1 MNCNLSKK
9 IKFIKNHEYMK
20 HLDMPGS
27 QSQGGCFQICDF
39 SEARHSLLLL
49 LVKPL
54 PAPSLALVASS
65 GGPASG
71 QAATTPHSLSHLPR
85 AQQTTNRTRLA
96 KKELL
101 AYPEMALKEWFR
113 TERSV
118 KKRLAGPGSVW
129 KVQRGRRE
137 AAERGKVNVCGYVVP
152 KHQAPLGSTQYQ

>member
-1 MNCNLSKK
+1 
-9 IKFIKNHEYMK
+9 MK
-20 HLDMPGS
+20 HLDML
-27 QSQGGCFQICDF
+27 GGFKICDF
-39 SEARHSLLLL
+39 SEARLSLLLLL

-101 AYPEMALKEWFR
+101 ACPEMALKE
-113 TERSV
+113 
-118 KKRLAGPGSVW
+118 
-129 KVQRGRRE
+129 
-137 AAERGKVNVCGYVVP
+137 
-152 KHQAPLGSTQYQ
+152 